1 MDKTEYVS
9 ILKSLLE
16 QMLKRLDE
24 CEPESVI
31 GYVATI
37 INLADTIYALDR
49 KLNV

>member
-1 MDKTEYVS
+1 MDKTEYVA
-9 ILKSLLE
+9 ILRSLLD
-16 QMLKRLDE
+16 QMLNRLEE
-24 CEPESVI
+24 CEPELVI